1 MKRLEI
7 KNRELI
13 KERILEYF
21 DTSDD
26 LKLSY
31 RLHCILML
39 IQDSKL
45 SCDDVAQLHGT
56 TPQTIARWIHA
67 FNITNGDISVLKDK
81 DKSGRRPRVQES
93 PLNIISDVLKKSPQ
107 NYGINAQRWEGQSLS
122 TLLKDKFRIDL
133 KVRQCQRIMK
143 SLGAAN
149 KKGRNWVNNPAE

>member
-21 DTSDD
+21 GTSDD

-39 IQDSKL
+39 IQNSNL

-67 FNITNGDISVLKDK
+67 FNKTNGILV
-81 DKSGRRPRVQES
+81 
-93 PLNIISDVLKKSPQ
+93 
-107 NYGINAQRWEGQSLS
+107 
-122 TLLKDKFRIDL
+122 F
-133 KVRQCQRIMK
+133 
-143 SLGAAN
+143 
-149 KKGRNWVNNPAE
+149 